1 MAGPDPPTGVM
12 VEANGC
18 SSAIVA
24 WTPTPSRI
32 CDVRI
37 EGYSVRYQLNSSTGG
52 YTTVNTSSASV
63 TLQDLVPNAGYT
75 MDVAAIYSNGEM
87 STYSAETSL
96 IITGNTYTQGLCSA
110 CICIIYSTVGR
121 SIANIYDH
129 GAIFTEVRSAVINM
143 APRSDIEAMDRPNVL
158 YVIYRMVSA
167 QQTNLLRKT
176 AGYF

>member
-1 MAGPDPPTGVM
+1 M

-18 SSAIVA
+18 SSAIVS
-24 WTPTPSRI
+24 WNPTQPRM

-37 EGYSVRYQLNSSTGG
+37 EGYSVRYRLNSSTGV

-63 TLQDLVPNAGYT
+63 TLQDLVPNAEYT

-96 IITGNTYTQGLCSA
+96 TITGNTYTHGLCSA

-121 SIANIYDH
+121 YIANIYDR
-129 GAIFTEVRSAVINM
+129 GAMFTEVRSAEINM
-143 APRSDIEAMDRPNVL
+143 APRSDIEAMDGPTVL

-167 QQTNLLRKT
+167 QQTNLLRKM
-176 AGYF
+176 AEYF